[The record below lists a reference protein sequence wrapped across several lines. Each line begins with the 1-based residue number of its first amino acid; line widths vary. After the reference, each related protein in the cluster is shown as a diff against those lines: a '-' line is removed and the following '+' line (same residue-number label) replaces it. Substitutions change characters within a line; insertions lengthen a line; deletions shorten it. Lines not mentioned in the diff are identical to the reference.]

1 MRQRQPDGADLRVL
15 RRQAVEHAARD
26 DEMRLRI
33 VVAERESALVIDERG
48 RCANQ
53 QAERG
58 KQLWKTIGHF
68 ADRILTYGP
77 AEPDSTNG
85 ANHSMD

>member
-1 MRQRQPDGADLRVL
+1 MRKGQPDGADLRIL

-33 VVAERESALVIDERG
+33 VVAERESLVIVEERG

-53 QAERG
+53 QAERCE
-58 KQLWKTIGHF
+58 QLLEN
-68 ADRILTYGP
+68 DRSLRG
-77 AEPDSTNG
+77 
-85 ANHSMD
+85 